1 MDLNFVALLISAFT
15 GAVVGIAGA
24 VVSLRRLP
32 VERKT
37 AETEAVASLAKTY
50 SELVGNLADEL
61 GRLENKIADLEEKDR
76 AHEKRDRAHL
86 EQIELLRQD
95 IIKATVRIR
104 KLETENQQ
112 LRETNHELVLRLA
125 ESDEKGRLLEEKLDT
140 IIKNGQGGRG
150 GASG

>member
-1 MDLNFVALLISAFT
+1 LDLNFVALLISAFT

-61 GRLENKIADLEEKDR
+61 ARLEDKIAYLEERDR

-95 IIKATVRIR
+95 ILRATARIR
-104 KLETENQQ
+104 KLESENQQ

-125 ESDEKGRLLEEKLDT
+125 ESDEKGRLLEKKLDT
-140 IIKNGQGGRG
+140 IIKNGQGGQR
-150 GASG
+150 SEPP